1 MPVPA
6 RLGVPSP
13 LCDDSGAVSEMLHTS
28 RSRGGEISGAED
40 VVRLIDEHD
49 RRIIVFESAPARPRG
64 TPTDSKVPGPWSPR
78 AWRALAATL
87 ILIGTLALIDA
98 GVTLVWQEPISALY
112 ARLRQNHLN
121 GALAKVERA
130 APTPREQR
138 ALLAL
143 PDQSTRIAFLAREL
157 RHRAGEGSPVA
168 RIRIPRIGASFVV
181 VKGTSTS
188 DLRSGPGI
196 FPETAFPGGAA
207 TTAIAGHR
215 TTYLAPFRHVDSL
228 RRGNRILLNMPYA
241 DFTYTVIG
249 TRVVAPTD
257 VRAAVANVGY
267 ARLVLSAC
275 TPLFS
280 AAQRLLVFARLTRTV
295 PVGAGR
301 SSAPPG
307 RGLAGEVPLA
317 PHGIAP
323 PASAAARLR
332 RPLPAVLEAVQ
343 RDLLSPFS

>member
-1 MPVPA
+1 MPVSSASAPVAWPGRPFCFSPAGISVSPRRRCGASLGAARRRPSCSRSRRPPRRSARAARSGPRLGFAARAHMPVPA

-168 RIRIPRIGASFVV
+168 RIRIPRIGA
-181 VKGTSTS
+181 
-188 DLRSGPGI
+188 
-196 FPETAFPGGAA
+196 
-207 TTAIAGHR
+207 
-215 TTYLAPFRHVDSL
+215 
-228 RRGNRILLNMPYA
+228 
-241 DFTYTVIG
+241 
-249 TRVVAPTD
+249 
-257 VRAAVANVGY
+257 
-267 ARLVLSAC
+267 
-275 TPLFS
+275 
-280 AAQRLLVFARLTRTV
+280 
-295 PVGAGR
+295 
-301 SSAPPG
+301 
-307 RGLAGEVPLA
+307 
-317 PHGIAP
+317 
-323 PASAAARLR
+323 
-332 RPLPAVLEAVQ
+332 
-343 RDLLSPFS
+343 